1 MKSVKSLA
9 GALVGLELVTG
20 CMAAEGSGSSNGDRR
35 ELATGVFAVEGMTCG
50 GCEAGVELKVGGL
63 EGVEA
68 VEASYAE
75 GRATVT
81 YDPERVTPEA
91 IVEAIEELGY
101 SAEVVPDAGS
111 AEARE
116 PGSDEDPAQ
125 LPRT

>member
-1 MKSVKSLA
+1 MKHVKSLA
-9 GALVGLELVTG
+9 GALVVLALVTG
-20 CMAAEGSGSSNGDRR
+20 CMAAEGSGSGDEDHG

-75 GRATVT
+75 GRATVS
-81 YDPERVTPEA
+81 YDPERVTPEEIIA
-91 IVEAIEELGY
+91 AIEELGY
-101 SAEVVPDAGS
+101 SAEVVPDSES

-116 PGSDEDPAQ
+116 SGSDGSNAS
-125 LPRT
+125 LPRA